1 MPTSSKYGKLYT
13 ALMINK
19 LKDLLS
25 IESILDV
32 GVGEGTYSDILSPYL
47 ENTTWSGIE
56 VWKPYI
62 TEYNLGNKYQILINQ
77 DVRQINFAEGP
88 SYDIALFGDIL
99 EHMTK
104 EEAQI
109 LIKKVMPK
117 THLIM
122 ISILIVYF
130 PQDIVGG
137 NPFEQHI
144 KDNWSHEEVLE
155 SFPNIISAFIHNFI
169 GVYFL
174 STNPE
179 FSPIIRKL
187 QSQISKLVKK
197 KFTTETIFW
206 A

>member
-19 LKDLLS
+19 LKDLLP

-104 EEAQI
+104 EEAQT
-109 LIKKVMPK
+109 LIKKVIPK

-122 ISILIVYF
+122 ISIPIVHF

-179 FSPIIRKL
+179 FSTIIRKL
-187 QSQISKLVKK
+187 QSQISKLVKQNL
-197 KFTTETIFW
+197 TNETIFW

>member
-1 MPTSSKYGKLYT
+1 
-13 ALMINK
+13 MINK
-19 LKDLLS
+19 LKDLLP

-62 TEYNLGNKYQILINQ
+62 TKYNLGNKYQILINQ

-104 EEAQI
+104 EEAQN
-109 LIKKVMPK
+109 LIKTVIPK

-122 ISILIVYF
+122 ISIPIVHF

-179 FSPIIRKL
+179 FSTIIRKL

>member
-19 LKDLLS
+19 LKDLLP

-62 TEYNLGNKYQILINQ
+62 TKYNLGNKYQILINQ

-104 EEAQI
+104 EEAQN
-109 LIKKVMPK
+109 LIKTVIPK

-122 ISILIVYF
+122 ISIPIVHF

-179 FSPIIRKL
+179 FSTIIRKL